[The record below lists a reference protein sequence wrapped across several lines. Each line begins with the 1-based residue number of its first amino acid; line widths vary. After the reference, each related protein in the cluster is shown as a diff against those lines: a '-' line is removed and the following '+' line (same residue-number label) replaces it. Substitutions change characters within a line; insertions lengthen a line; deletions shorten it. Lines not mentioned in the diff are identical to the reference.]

1 MWVRRRATISRHETV
16 HTVLGVRFDFS
27 APSRTLRAENGL
39 SLLAR
44 LRQSTAD
51 PCWQAHTYF
60 LIAEPEFLYAIWNPA
75 SQYEIVDSR
84 LSRHWV
90 WAQETEGVVVLSHP
104 IIAIEGVVDDLW
116 WADIDLWDESM
127 EAKLEKY
134 RSALWTLLN
143 EFGVLPSER
152 AVLGCAEADEW
163 LSRLRDCLALEDA
176 SQRRDCIR
184 QWSLKVS
191 LPDSYTH
198 MVSSERLK
206 WSLAEYVLGLHAQG
220 ALEDEGARQQV
231 LAWLEGVQPFLGETL
246 RVPRLL

>member
-1 MWVRRRATISRHETV
+1 MWVRRRASISRHETV

-44 LRQSTAD
+44 LGRSAAD
-51 PCWQAHTYF
+51 PCWQAHTHF
-60 LIAEPEFLYAIWNPA
+60 LIAESEFLYAIWNPA

-90 WAQETEGVVVLSHP
+90 WAQETDGVVVLSHP
-104 IIAIEGVVDDLW
+104 IIAIEGVLDDLW
-116 WADIDLWDESM
+116 WADIDLWDEAM

-152 AVLGCAEADEW
+152 AVLGCTEVDEW

-184 QWSLKVS
+184 QWSLKVP
-191 LPDSYTH
+191 LPDTYAFTEF
-198 MVSSERLK
+198 SERLK
-206 WSLAEYVLGLHAQG
+206 WSLVAYVLGLHAQG
-220 ALEDEGARQQV
+220 ALEDAGARQQV
-231 LAWLEGVQPFLGETL
+231 LAWLNGVQPFLGETL
-246 RVPRLL
+246 RVPRVV

>member
-1 MWVRRRATISRHETV
+1 MWVRRRANISRHETV
-16 HTVLGVRFDFS
+16 HTVLGIRFDFS

-44 LRQSTAD
+44 LRRSAAD
-51 PCWQAHTYF
+51 PCWQAHTHF
-60 LIAEPEFLYAIWNPA
+60 LIAESEFLYAIWNPA

-90 WAQETEGVVVLSHP
+90 WAQETDGVVVLSHP
-104 IIAIEGVVDDLW
+104 IIAIEGVLDDLW

-206 WSLAEYVLGLHAQG
+206 WSLVEYVLGLHAQG

>member
-1 MWVRRRATISRHETV
+1 MWVRRRANISRHETV
-16 HTVLGVRFDFS
+16 HTVLGIRFDFS

-44 LRQSTAD
+44 LRQSAAD

-184 QWSLKVS
+184 QWSLKIS

-206 WSLAEYVLGLHAQG
+206 WSLVEYVLGLHAQG
-220 ALEDEGARQQV
+220 ALEDECARQQV

-246 RVPRLL
+246 HVPRLL

>member
-1 MWVRRRATISRHETV
+1 MWVRRRASISRHETV

-44 LRQSTAD
+44 LGRSAAD
-51 PCWQAHTYF
+51 PCWQAHTHF
-60 LIAEPEFLYAIWNPA
+60 LIAESEFLYAIWNPA

-90 WAQETEGVVVLSHP
+90 WAQETDGVVVLSHP
-104 IIAIEGVVDDLW
+104 IIAIEGVLDDLW

-152 AVLGCAEADEW
+152 AVLGCTEADEW

-184 QWSLKVS
+184 QWSLKVP
-191 LPDSYTH
+191 LPDTYAFTEF
-198 MVSSERLK
+198 SERLK
-206 WSLAEYVLGLHAQG
+206 WSLVAYVLGLHAQG
-220 ALEDEGARQQV
+220 ALEDAGARQQV
-231 LAWLEGVQPFLGETL
+231 LAWLNGVQPFLGETL
-246 RVPRLL
+246 RVPQVV

>member
-1 MWVRRRATISRHETV
+1 
-16 HTVLGVRFDFS
+16 
-27 APSRTLRAENGL
+27 
-39 SLLAR
+39 
-44 LRQSTAD
+44 
-51 PCWQAHTYF
+51 
-60 LIAEPEFLYAIWNPA
+60 
-75 SQYEIVDSR
+75 VDSR

-90 WAQETEGVVVLSHP
+90 WAQETDGVVVLSHP

-116 WADIDLWDESM
+116 WADIDLWDEAM

-152 AVLGCAEADEW
+152 AVLGCTEADEW

-191 LPDSYTH
+191 LPDTYAF
-198 MVSSERLK
+198 MEFSERLK
-206 WSLAEYVLGLHAQG
+206 WSLVEYVLGLHAQG
-220 ALEDEGARQQV
+220 ALEDAGARQQV

>member
-1 MWVRRRATISRHETV
+1 MWVRRRANISRHETV

-44 LRQSTAD
+44 LRRSAAD
-51 PCWQAHTYF
+51 PCWQAHTHF
-60 LIAEPEFLYAIWNPA
+60 LIAESEFRYAIWNPA

-90 WAQETEGVVVLSHP
+90 WAQETDGVVVLSHP

-116 WADIDLWDESM
+116 WADMWDEPM

-152 AVLGCAEADEW
+152 AVLGCTEADEW

-191 LPDSYTH
+191 LPDTYAF
-198 MVSSERLK
+198 MEFSERLK
-206 WSLAEYVLGLHAQG
+206 WSLVEYVLGLHAQG
-220 ALEDEGARQQV
+220 ALEDEGTRQQV

-246 RVPRLL
+246 RVPCLV

>member
-1 MWVRRRATISRHETV
+1 MWVRRRANISRHETV
-16 HTVLGVRFDFS
+16 HTVLGIRFDFS

-44 LRQSTAD
+44 LRRSAAD

-60 LIAEPEFLYAIWNPA
+60 LIAESEFPYAFWKPA

-116 WADIDLWDESM
+116 WADIDLWDEAM